1 MRRSDLPRVN
11 RVPHRAC
18 MTNSEHHDTSDSKR
32 PLGSSLVWSTTTT
45 GPARQI
51 ISEWERLTHR
61 PAVLR
66 RANEWEFLPRPVNA
80 LDEILTMC
88 GFGMAIDDPDGDE
101 MLWHLVRRAEH
112 DDLAARVVLH
122 RIMPALMGIAHRRG
136 RITRGGAH
144 NAMTDLLSTA
154 WIVIRQFPHE
164 RRHHK
169 IAANLVLD
177 IEYHAFVRA
186 RRLRRVSETQ
196 VGDDM
201 LSQLIESPRHPSPDV
216 ELDDVLSRARDLG
229 VSSRHIEILQ
239 RLGDGTHGDSL
250 AEEIGVSPR
259 TIRNHRRHAVDAIR
273 QAFEDADSQ

>member
-1 MRRSDLPRVN
+1 MRGSYQHPVN

-18 MTNSEHHDTSDSKR
+18 MTDTQHTDTPDNEQQQS
-32 PLGSSLVWSTTTT
+32 LSLVWSTTTT

-88 GFGMAIDDPDGDE
+88 GFGMAIDDPEGDE
-101 MLWHLVRRAEH
+101 MLWHLVCRAEH

-136 RITRGGAH
+136 RITKGGAH
-144 NAMTDLLSTA
+144 NAMAELLSTA
-154 WIVIRQFPHE
+154 WIVIRQFPHD
-164 RRHHK
+164 RRRHK

-177 IEYHAFVRA
+177 VEYFAFVRA
-186 RRLRRVSETQ
+186 RRLKRVPEAQ

-201 LSQLIESPRHPSPDV
+201 LSQLIESPRPLSSEV
-216 ELDDVLSRARDLG
+216 ELEDVLSRAIELG
-229 VSSRHIEILQ
+229 VSARHIEILQ
-239 RLGDGTHGDSL
+239 RLGAGTHGTAL
-250 AEEIGVSPR
+250 AEETGVSPR
-259 TIRNHRRHAVDAIR
+259 TIRNHRRIAVEAVR
-273 QAFEDADSQ
+273 EAFENIDA